1 MFELLPW
8 NCIFFVCLFVCLF
21 LLLLFFFH
29 FQPSVVVCV
38 CFFLYKFCCQ
48 FLSTQ
53 FFLWVC
59 FFVCAVFDLSR
70 HFILAH
76 FTDFRRSLTGFVF
89 CLFFQFCSLQW
100 TKISCLLL
108 CIFLLVHLLLPP
120 APTSLTMDP
129 RVFSFSSIAAAEK
142 RARSPWWW
150 CCLTYSLPQL
160 SRVNSPV
167 SN

>member
-8 NCIFFVCLFVCLF
+8 NCSFVVCLFVCLF
-21 LLLLFFFH
+21 LLLLLFFFI
-29 FQPSVVVCV
+29 FSPQWLSVFAFFCTNFVVSFYQHNFFCECV
-38 CFFLYKFCCQ
+38 FLC
-48 FLSTQ
+48 
-53 FFLWVC
+53 VP
-59 FFVCAVFDLSR
+59 
-70 HFILAH
+70 
-76 FTDFRRSLTGFVF
+76 SLTFQGILFWHISLIFVGVWQVLSF
-89 CLFFQFCSLQW
+89 AFFQFCSLQW

-120 APTSLTMDP
+120 APTSLIIDP